1 MATSETKL
9 EIYLAEVTLNKDI
22 PADKMIVIENE
33 DSIMFINKELFSIS
47 FEKPIRGEEVKIKKL
62 DNVCYLFFKL

>member
-1 MATSETKL
+1 MSETKV

-47 FEKPIRGEEVKIKKL
+47 FEKPMSGEEVKIKKL
-62 DNVCYLFFKL
+62 DNVCYLNFKL